1 MKIKPRTL
9 IRWILIAAGILYV
22 AYLQLE
28 RIGYRRDMEVIRGEA
43 QYIKE
48 TAYYRTAPKDLK
60 ERINRIGSVSS
71 EVLDIPSRAQTL
83 PDIMDESK

>member
-1 MKIKPRTL
+1 MEIKPRTL
-9 IRWILIAAGILYV
+9 IRWILIAAGIIYV
-22 AYLQLE
+22 AYLHLE
-28 RIGYRRDMEVIRGEA
+28 RIGYKKDMDIIRGEA

-48 TAYYRTAPKDLK
+48 TAYYRTAPKDLR

-71 EVLDIPSRAQTL
+71 EVLDIPRQAGTL